1 MQLIMCAEQRAE
13 TLIEVGL
20 SSLLIWLYLKLS
32 HSMLASPV
40 VNLSAG
46 PFISHLRFWYVCS
59 NDILEKFS
67 NKKPKNLSHSKKKK
81 KKRMVFIMMWG
92 PKGLDLQP

>member
-1 MQLIMCAEQRAE
+1 
-13 TLIEVGL
+13 
-20 SSLLIWLYLKLS
+20 
-32 HSMLASPV
+32 MLASPV
-40 VNLSAG
+40 VTLSAG

-81 KKRMVFIMMWG
+81 KKNGFYYDVG
-92 PKGLDLQP
+92 PRESLVKGFGVAGLGILQKVDVQ